1 MGWCVLCGAG
11 GYYAFEVNT
20 FFTQYFHFCRSARK
34 ESDPADFFQTLALLH
49 RTFFIYF
56 YYTLTLQSS
65 PPRYMWLTCPHP
77 FARVWAPWHFC
88 KKKNRDSLPPLQ
100 RCWTR
105 RRLIPNPNA
114 ENTARSQLYG
124 EKKKLSS
131 STLEICAHPDPEQ
144 SHSKYNL
151 LSKGA
156 ARSFATAVQHNPCL
170 RDIAFPSAIDCT
182 GKHYCESGWVFL

>member
-1 MGWCVLCGAG
+1 MLMVCTLADSARCFSGHMANDNPVHSFFVVTVDTWAGVVLCGAG

-20 FFTQYFHFCRSARK
+20 FSHSK
-34 ESDPADFFQTLALLH
+34 GSDPADFFQTLALLH

-124 EKKKLSS
+124 EKKNCL
-131 STLEICAHPDPEQ
+131 PV
-144 SHSKYNL
+144 
-151 LSKGA
+151 
-156 ARSFATAVQHNPCL
+156 RSRFVPTPTRNNHTANTTC
-170 RDIAFPSAIDCT
+170 
-182 GKHYCESGWVFL
+182 

>member
-1 MGWCVLCGAG
+1 MRCRRILRIRGQ
-11 GYYAFEVNT
+11 Y

-65 PPRYMWLTCPHP
+65 PPRYMWLTYPHP

-88 KKKNRDSLPPLQ
+88 KKKKTRLPSSTSEMLDKM
-100 RCWTR
+100 T
-105 RRLIPNPNA
+105 LIPNPNA

-124 EKKKLSS
+124 EKKIVFQYARDLCPPRPGTITQQIQPAEQGGCEEFRHSS
-131 STLEICAHPDPEQ
+131 
-144 SHSKYNL
+144 
-151 LSKGA
+151 
-156 ARSFATAVQHNPCL
+156 AT
-170 RDIAFPSAIDCT
+170 
-182 GKHYCESGWVFL
+182 